1 MKRKREKIEKPKFL
15 KNAVC
20 LEQKTTL
27 WKKFKHSSGKKWKY
41 FGKNRKNEKKT
52 LLNPWFSDILNLSSF
67 LRLWP
72 LTAPDYYS
80 S

>member
-27 WKKFKHSSGKKWKY
+27 WKKFKHSSGKKWNNLEKIE
-41 FGKNRKNEKKT
+41 KMKKT